1 MYNLQSQTRLAW
13 RGRIQLFQL
22 SWMSLRVRLAPNVCG
37 SATRSSVRVH
47 AAWCC
52 ARARAGTDGARAG
65 AAAPTPLLPLSLLY
79 CRALLDPTLRG
90 RALSNGYPTKG
101 TCPRD
106 ATPRWEMERTV
117 VGEGHASASAKQLGA
132 QPYTARWCATSVHCT
147 RSRVLV
153 GWTTVRYDSR

>member
-1 MYNLQSQTRLAW
+1 MDESQSAP
-13 RGRIQLFQL
+13 GPK
-22 SWMSLRVRLAPNVCG
+22 RVWIDVEQ
-37 SATRSSVRVH
+37 
-47 AAWCC
+47 
-52 ARARAGTDGARAG
+52 RARACCMVLRARAHRDQRRGARRG

-117 VGEGHASASAKQLGA
+117 VGEGHASASTKQLGA
-132 QPYTARWCATSVHCT
+132 QPYRARWCATSVHCT

-153 GWTTVRYDSR
+153 GWMTVRYDSR